1 MVRGDTT
8 LAQLHDILQTAM
20 GWYDCHLHTFTV
32 CGKVYS
38 VPDPDW
44 SVADERKVKLAGL
57 HFGVRNRFRYM
68 YDMGDG
74 WDHEIL
80 VKAVAEVEGTRTP
93 RAVCLAGARACPPED
108 VGGTGGYEH
117 FLEVIRNPTHE
128 EHEKMLKWVG
138 GEFDAEEF
146 DLADTN
152 EALKDA

>member
-1 MVRGDTT
+1 
-8 LAQLHDILQTAM
+8 
-20 GWYDCHLHTFTV
+20 
-32 CGKVYS
+32 
-38 VPDPDW
+38 
-44 SVADERKVKLAGL
+44 
-57 HFGVRNRFRYM
+57 M

-128 EHEKMLKWVG
+128 EHEEMLKWVG
-138 GEFDAEEF
+138 GEFDSGEF

-152 EALKDA
+152 EALAGV